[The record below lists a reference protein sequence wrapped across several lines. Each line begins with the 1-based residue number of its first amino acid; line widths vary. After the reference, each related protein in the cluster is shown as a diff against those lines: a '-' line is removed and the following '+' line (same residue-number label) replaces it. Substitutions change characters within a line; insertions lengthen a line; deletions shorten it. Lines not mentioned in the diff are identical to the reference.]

1 MALKMKAMFVMG
13 LAIAIS
19 LVSVA
24 SAISGTATFYNQY
37 LPSACDGFQDD
48 GVMIA
53 AASDSIWD
61 NGAACGRK
69 YSVSCTSGTNQGVA
83 QPCRSGTVTVKIVDR
98 CPLPACRGTI
108 DLSLQ
113 AFSAIADPNE
123 GKINIEYTQVGKL
136 ANNITSQLL
145 TIISQ
150 PNSYNAIVRSIEYS
164 TAFPK

>member
-1 MALKMKAMFVMG
+1 MALKFMKAVFLMV
-13 LAIAIS
+13 LAIATS

-69 YSVSCTSGTNQGVA
+69 YSVRCTSGTNQGVA
-83 QPCRSGTVTVKIVDR
+83 HPCRSGTVTVKIVDR

-123 GKINIEYTQVGKL
+123 GKIDIEYTQV
-136 ANNITSQLL
+136 
-145 TIISQ
+145 
-150 PNSYNAIVRSIEYS
+150 
-164 TAFPK
+164 